1 MEYRNRN
8 LIRCVARK
16 EIRTRDGIIRAFTKG
31 IILGE
36 TENVGRRL
44 LSVRWETGMQSY
56 VFPSEVDFLN
66 SESQTNGK

>member
-1 MEYRNRN
+1 MENKNRN
-8 LIRCVARK
+8 LTRCVARK

-36 TENVGRRL
+36 TDNVGRRL

-66 SESQTNGK
+66 GESQADEK